1 MGVATT
7 RGFEHKHDVSTGG
20 CVAQS
25 RKGRSCTRLSNGSAE
40 IPGRSAFFSQSQL
53 VWVVISPCVI
63 NNANYSVVKNRR
75 SGVLSSLWFTSW
87 GSFQPAMVGPADG
100 SRYDVRW
107 LISGRLSFWVLV
119 LAKLG
124 QKIWWRNDHYFCPS
138 TRTFEGF
145 LSPLN

>member
-25 RKGRSCTRLSNGSAE
+25 REGRSCTCLSNGLAE
-40 IPGRSAFFSQSQL
+40 IPGRSAFLSQSQW

-63 NNANYSVVKNRR
+63 NHANYSVVQNLE
-75 SGVLSSLWFTSW
+75 SGVLSSLWFASW
-87 GSFQPAMVGPADG
+87 VPSQPAMLGPADC

-107 LISGRLSFWVLV
+107 FISGRLSCWDSV

-124 QKIWWRNDHYFCPS
+124 QLPKLC
-138 TRTFEGF
+138 
-145 LSPLN
+145 L